1 MIIAHAGHWL
11 ESLVY
16 LVPIVGFAVWLVIT
30 TVKDRRR
37 QRAEGGGPSD
47 ETPA

>member
-16 LVPIVGFAVWLVIT
+16 LVPIVGFAVWLIIT

-37 QRAEGGGPSD
+37 QRAESGPND